1 MFGCGGWLV
10 GIGGEGCGRILDVSS
25 GRPSRAFQ
33 KWPGAEPGATSAV
46 SGVGARAV
54 EGRSD
59 MQAVV
64 VMSKH
69 ATAASL
75 AAGRFVCVARGTG
88 SMASMRGRDAQSL
101 HTSARIRAY

>member
-1 MFGCGGWLV
+1 VRGAVAYSMFLLAV
-10 GIGGEGCGRILDVSS
+10 RVVPSRS
-25 GRPSRAFQ
+25 GRVQSQVRRLQCRA
-33 KWPGAEPGATSAV
+33 WVRG
-46 SGVGARAV
+46 R
-54 EGRSD
+54 RSD